1 MSAVTSSKPS
11 GPMTTSSTG
20 KIAELIT
27 SGAKIALGYAE
38 QSLKGIEGHM
48 FARRPTWGMGGQE
61 IECNHAAFVYGHLA
75 VYPPRIV
82 AMVGGAGGVGGS
94 GNTGTPAVPGTY
106 EALFKAG
113 VACKDDPHG
122 DVYPAMDEIVRVF
135 FEGQKAAIAA
145 VERMS
150 DADLTRTNT
159 TGAMQDRLPT
169 IGAVVNFL
177 LNDHVMMHLGQ
188 LSTWR
193 RCMGLGSV
201 F

>member
-11 GPMTTSSTG
+11 GALATSSTG

-27 SGAKIALGYAE
+27 SGAKIALGFAE

-48 FARRPTWGMGGQE
+48 FARRPAWGMGGQE

-82 AMVGGAGGVGGS
+82 AMLGGAS
-94 GNTGTPAVPGTY
+94 TAAPAVPGTY

-122 DVYPAMDEIVRVF
+122 DVYPPMDEIVRVF
-135 FEGQKAAIAA
+135 LEGQKAAIAA

-150 DADLTRTNT
+150 DADLTRANT

-169 IGAVVNFL
+169 LGAVVNFL
-177 LNDHVMMHLGQ
+177 LNDHVMMHMGQ
-188 LSTWR
+188 VSTWR